1 MQHLL
6 VYTLG
11 NLIAPMLLGFVL
23 SMLIRF
29 ACKSTPPLTRRAI
42 LRKSAEW
49 LDNASLK
56 ILLPIFVISIVNKS
70 TLEASMLAYVSI
82 GIALPILTYVS
93 SRWIKS
99 ALALPKGRQFATE
112 DFRLAVS
119 TYGGGNRGTLVCFIF
134 LSQLPDFSKYLLAF
148 ALLDLGHTIYMVFLL
163 PFVVRHHYQARP
175 ARDGGFKSQLMSV
188 LSSYAFIVALWTL
201 IYVSATS
208 LHLVPHE
215 RITLVLDD
223 TEAIR
228 KVLFSTLLF
237 ASLFLKAKGVEL
249 RLSTTIR
256 DLLGA
261 ATLRVLAGIG
271 CLLASWL
278 LGRPEIMIAVLI
290 LISMPPS
297 SMLPSVVDQ
306 VAGVATSESGLD
318 AVVVR
323 FNVAFMTIIIVVV
336 LAKALGSILI

>member
-1 MQHLL
+1 MEHLL
-6 VYTLG
+6 VYTFG
-11 NLIAPMLLGFVL
+11 SIIAPMLLGFAL
-23 SMLIRF
+23 SMLIRIP
-29 ACKSTPPLTRRAI
+29 CKSVPPLTRGAV

-49 LDNASLK
+49 LDNISLK
-56 ILLPIFVISIVNKS
+56 ILLPIFVISIINKS

-82 GIALPILTYVS
+82 GIVLPILTYVS
-93 SRWIKS
+93 SRWTKTV
-99 ALALPKGRQFATE
+99 LASPKGQEFATE

-119 TYGGGNRGTLVCFIF
+119 TYGGGNRGTLVCFIL

-148 ALLDLGHTIYMVFLL
+148 ALLDLGHTVYMVFLL

-175 ARDGGFKSQLMSV
+175 TRGRGFKSQLLSV
-188 LSSYAFIVALWTL
+188 LSSYAFIVVLWTL

-208 LHLVPHE
+208 FHLVRHE
-215 RITLVLDD
+215 RIALVLDE
-223 TEAIR
+223 TETIR

-249 RLSTTIR
+249 RLSTAIR

-261 ATLRVLAGIG
+261 ATLRALAGIG
-271 CLLASWL
+271 CFLASWL

-290 LISMPPS
+290 LILMPPS

-306 VAGVATSESGLD
+306 VAGVTTSESGLD
-318 AVVVR
+318 AIVVR
-323 FNVAFMTIIIVVV
+323 FNVVFMAIITTVV
-336 LAKALGSILI
+336 LAATLRSILV